1 MAFKEMIR
9 SRTNYRENMIKHH
22 SKLNQVDPIFCR
34 AFDVQYDEKRGTE
47 IRLTTGKI
55 DELDE

>member
-9 SRTNYRENMIKHH
+9 SKTSYRENMMKHNA
-22 SKLNQVDPIFCR
+22 KLNQVDPIFCR
-34 AFDVQYDEKRGTE
+34 AFDVQYDEKRSKE
-47 IRLTTGKI
+47 IRLTSAKI